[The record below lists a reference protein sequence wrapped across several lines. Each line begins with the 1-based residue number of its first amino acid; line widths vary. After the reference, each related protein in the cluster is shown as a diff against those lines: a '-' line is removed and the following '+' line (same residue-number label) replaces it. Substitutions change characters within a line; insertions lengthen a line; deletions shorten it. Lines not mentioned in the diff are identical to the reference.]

1 MVTLGREDEI
11 QNGLLFF
18 LRRLGFAGSVRLIL
32 FSGIM
37 ENLLLFQFFPV
48 FIGFFLFLVV
58 FPFREIIDFIDHQ
71 THLGWLAVSGM
82 AVIQDHFARFCRFMG
97 VNS

>member
-11 QNGLLFF
+11 RNGLLFF
-18 LRRLGFAGSVRLIL
+18 LRRLGFAGNVRLIL

-58 FPFREIIDFIDHQ
+58 FPFREIIDFVDHQ
-71 THLGWLAVSGM
+71 THLAGWLFRGWLLSKTILPDFPGLWV
-82 AVIQDHFARFCRFMG
+82 
-97 VNS
+97 